1 MLLQNLSNRIDF
13 GSWIKSRSSHSLFSN
28 AFALVSSNLLTAFS
42 GYLFWI
48 IAARRFDEELVGVGS
63 AVVSSMALIELL
75 TNLGLGTALIR
86 FLPGA
91 QKESGRDRYVNV
103 ALTARL
109 GAALIA
115 VILFVLGLHFFAAGL
130 SVLTARPILALVF
143 ILLVVSNGLFT
154 LLASLFIAIRKS
166 PYVLVMSVTYNAM
179 KVFLALFSALSLG
192 LLSLMNAFL
201 IPIVFSILVSGSI
214 FRSRSGSR
222 YIPAP
227 CFGFRQHR
235 DFFTYAVSNQFA
247 DAFMI
252 FPYLLMPVLILNRL
266 GPQAAAH
273 FYPALMIAG
282 LLRTASASISQSSFA
297 EGAAKPEDLY
307 RHLRNSFWLSLPTV
321 LILGAL
327 IGVFAP
333 WLLHLFGQ
341 QYAREGVLLLPWL
354 LLSALPYMVLN
365 VWCVTAFRIQKNI
378 KFLLSISLTWSLFS
392 LCGAAGGIQT
402 GGLKGAVMGWLV
414 GQSAAVLLSIAL
426 TLPRRWKRMAAESAA
441 WG

>member
-13 GSWIKSRSSHSLFSN
+13 GSWVNSRSSHSLFSN

-63 AVVSSMALIELL
+63 AVISSVASIELL
-75 TNLGLGTALIR
+75 TNLGLGAALIR

-103 ALTARL
+103 AFTARL
-109 GAALIA
+109 GAALITI
-115 VILFVLGLHFFAAGL
+115 ILFLLGLDIFAAGL
-130 SVLTARPILALVF
+130 SVLTAQPVLALVF
-143 ILLVVSNGLFT
+143 VLLVVSNGFFT
-154 LLASLFIAIRKS
+154 LLASLFIALRKS
-166 PYVLVMSVTYNAM
+166 RYVLVMSVTYNVM
-179 KVFLALFSALSLG
+179 KVLLALFSALSLG

-201 IPIVFSILVSGSI
+201 IPIVFSILLSGSI

-222 YIPAP
+222 YIPALS
-227 CFGFRQHR
+227 FGFREHT
-235 DFFTYAVSNQFA
+235 DFFAYAISNYFA
-247 DAFMI
+247 DAFVAL
-252 FPYLLMPVLILNRL
+252 PYLLMPVLILNRL
-266 GPQAAAH
+266 GPQSAAH

-282 LLRTASASISQSSFA
+282 LLRTASASISQSTFA

-307 RHLRNSFWLSLPTV
+307 KYLRSSLWLSLLTV

-327 IGVFAP
+327 IAIFAP
-333 WLLHLFGQ
+333 WLLHLFGHH
-341 QYAREGVLLLPWL
+341 YAQEGVIILPWL
-354 LLSALPYMVLN
+354 LLSALPYIVLN

-378 KFLLSISLTWSLFS
+378 KFLIWISLTWSLFS
-392 LCGAAGGIQT
+392 LSGAAAGMQT

-414 GQSAAVLLSIAL
+414 GQSAAVLLSIAFAVPERL
-426 TLPRRWKRMAAESAA
+426 KRRQAIRT
-441 WG
+441 